1 MIDLHEFVN
10 IQVTRS
16 IRLQLPAR
24 ETMED
29 FSEKGAKCW
38 FDLKTQITNSSILVY
53 RLAVI

>member
-10 IQVTRS
+10 IQLTRS

>member
-1 MIDLHEFVN
+1 MIDLHEFIT
-10 IQVTRS
+10 IQLTRS

-29 FSEKGAKCW
+29 FSEKGAKRW